1 VLDSLQAR
9 VIGISTV
16 LQGGRGV
23 SRSEPSVRPSRVL
36 VVDDDVEVRNVVRMA
51 LERLGCSVVDADSGQ
66 KALRIVEGSAI
77 DLIVL
82 DLGLPDM
89 SGVEVLG
96 RIRADSDVPV
106 IVLTARSSEPDRVL
120 GLTLG
125 ADDYV
130 AKPFSPRELAARV
143 EAVLRR
149 TRGGRRTTLEYGDL
163 AIDLAS
169 HEVRVD
175 GAVVGLTA
183 REFELLRFLAESPR
197 QVFTKAQLLNRVW
210 NSAPGWQTEATVSEH
225 VHRVRRKI
233 EVDPK
238 HPRRLVTVR
247 GTGYRF
253 DP

>member
-1 VLDSLQAR
+1 M
-9 VIGISTV
+9 
-16 LQGGRGV
+16 
-23 SRSEPSVRPSRVL
+23 SRSEPSVRPSGFSSSTMTSKCGTSFAWRSSAS
-36 VVDDDVEVRNVVRMA
+36 DA
-51 LERLGCSVVDADSGQ
+51 LSSTPTRGE

-149 TRGGRRTTLEYGDL
+149 TAGRAEGD
-163 AIDLAS
+163 AR
-169 HEVRVD
+169 VRRP
-175 GAVVGLTA
+175 GH
-183 REFELLRFLAESPR
+183 RPR
-197 QVFTKAQLLNRVW
+197 QPRGARRRSRRRPDGEGVRAPPLPRGVAPTGVHEAQLLNRVW

>member
-1 VLDSLQAR
+1 
-9 VIGISTV
+9 
-16 LQGGRGV
+16 
-23 SRSEPSVRPSRVL
+23 VRPSRVL
-36 VVDDDVEVRNVVRMA
+36 VVDDDLEVRNVVRMA
-51 LERLGCSVVDADSGQ
+51 LERLGCSVVDADSGE
-66 KALRIVEGSAI
+66 KALRVVEGSAI
-77 DLIVL
+77 DLVVL

-96 RIRADSDVPV
+96 RIRADSELPV

>member
-36 VVDDDVEVRNVVRMA
+36 VVDDDLEVRNVVRMA
-51 LERLGCSVVDADSGQ
+51 LERLGCSVVDADSGE
-66 KALRIVEGSAI
+66 KALRVVEGSAI
-77 DLIVL
+77 DLVVL

-96 RIRADSDVPV
+96 RIRAESELPV

>member
-1 VLDSLQAR
+1 M
-9 VIGISTV
+9 
-16 LQGGRGV
+16 

-36 VVDDDVEVRNVVRMA
+36 VVDDDLEVRNVVRMA
-51 LERLGCSVVDADSGQ
+51 LERLGCSVVDADSGE
-66 KALRIVEGSAI
+66 KALRVVEGSAI
-77 DLIVL
+77 DLVVL

-96 RIRADSDVPV
+96 RIRADSELPV

>member
-36 VVDDDVEVRNVVRMA
+36 VVDDDLEVRNVVRMA
-51 LERLGCSVVDADSGQ
+51 LERLGCSVVDADSGD
-66 KALRIVEGSAI
+66 KALRVVEGSAI
-77 DLIVL
+77 DLVVL

-96 RIRADSDVPV
+96 RIRADSELPV